1 MKLFPAIDLKN
12 GQVVRLVKGEF
23 STAHPVAG
31 DAVETA
37 RAFKAAGAQWVHM
50 VDLDGARSGTRQNGA
65 IVAAVA
71 ATGLVQEAVKRFGPE
86 RIAVGL
92 DVKGQSVRT
101 AGWQADS
108 GLDWLDFARRM
119 ESLGAATLIFTDI
132 DTDGTLSGPPFER
145 LAALQQAVG
154 CDIIASGGVSSN
166 EDLNKLAGM
175 GLYGAIVGKAYYA
188 GKVDL
193 ARAVREVQP

>member
-1 MKLFPAIDLKN
+1 MNSGLLQKN
-12 GQVVRLVKGEF
+12 E
-23 STAHPVAG
+23 
-31 DAVETA
+31 ETA
-37 RAFKAAGAQWVHM
+37 FRLRGLYRSYGYQPYNMSKFEEY
-50 VDLDGARSGTRQNGA
+50 DLY
-65 IVAAVA
+65 
-71 ATGLVQEAVKRFGPE
+71 
-86 RIAVGL
+86 
-92 DVKGQSVRT
+92 VRNKSFLLSENILT
-101 AGWQADS
+101 
-108 GLDWLDFARRM
+108 
-119 ESLGAATLIFTDI
+119 FTDI
-132 DTDGTLSGPPFER
+132 DTDGTLSGPPFQR

>member
-1 MKLFPAIDLKN
+1 MN
-12 GQVVRLVKGEF
+12 
-23 STAHPVAG
+23 
-31 DAVETA
+31 
-37 RAFKAAGAQWVHM
+37 
-50 VDLDGARSGTRQNGA
+50 
-65 IVAAVA
+65 
-71 ATGLVQEAVKRFGPE
+71 
-86 RIAVGL
+86 
-92 DVKGQSVRT
+92 
-101 AGWQADS
+101 S
-108 GLDWLDFARRM
+108 GLLQKNEEKAFRLRGLYRSYGYQPYKMSKFEEYDLYVRNKSFLLS
-119 ESLGAATLIFTDI
+119 ENILTFTDI

-154 CDIIASGGVSSN
+154 CGIIASGGVSSN

>member
-1 MKLFPAIDLKN
+1 M
-12 GQVVRLVKGEF
+12 
-23 STAHPVAG
+23 
-31 DAVETA
+31 
-37 RAFKAAGAQWVHM
+37 
-50 VDLDGARSGTRQNGA
+50 
-65 IVAAVA
+65 
-71 ATGLVQEAVKRFGPE
+71 KRFGPG

-92 DVKGQSVRT
+92 DVKGNSVRT

-175 GLYGAIVGKAYYA
+175 GLYGAIVGKVYYA

>member
-1 MKLFPAIDLKN
+1 MTLQFSPQTRRVFHLSLPIFAELLL
-12 GQVVRLVKGEF
+12 QLLVGNMDQF
-23 STAHPVAG
+23 MISHFG
-31 DAVETA
+31 
-37 RAFKAAGAQWVHM
+37 
-50 VDLDGARSGTRQNGA
+50 S
-65 IVAAVA
+65 AAVA
-71 ATGLVQEAVKRFGPE
+71 DPGLVKEAVERFGPE

-92 DVKGQSVRT
+92 DVKGNSVRT